1 MPNVVRTDID
11 SVNAVLTVTLPKEE
25 YLDKVKND
33 IKKYTQKA
41 TMKGFRPG
49 KTPPTLV
56 KKMYGMQFLM
66 DAVNEKVQEALNE
79 YLQAE
84 KLDMLGQPI
93 PSAEQE
99 KFQLDLK
106 EPKDLT
112 FKFDIG
118 LLPDFEVKALKGE
131 KYIRYA
137 ITLDDKMVTEQIE
150 KIVVKGNENKEVE
163 GQIEENDIVTLK
175 IKEVGGT
182 LENEIGVA
190 VNWMTEDMK
199 SVFLTQSKGDSL
211 QLNIFQLEKE
221 TTPQYARKYFL
232 GLEDTDNRE
241 VNENFDATIVKIMR
255 AVKPELN
262 EEFFQKNFGVATE
275 AEARQLI
282 ADSLVANYDNQAD
295 AFLLRDIQDRVISE
309 NNIELPD
316 SFLKRW
322 LKTQNE
328 RNTDQIIEAQYNGFA
343 NNMRWTIIRSKV
355 LKEADVQVTDED
367 LREHYANKIRGYL
380 GGMMPADDNFIN
392 SLVDRAMAD
401 EKQANELYEDV
412 LTEKLFATMKGLVE
426 IVEKPISSDEFD
438 SLIAAARYEVSKAR
452 GEISEEAQVEEIEA

>member
-25 YLDKVKND
+25 YLDKVKKD
-33 IKKYTQKA
+33 IKQYTQRA

-66 DAVNEKVQEALNE
+66 DAVNERVQAALND
-79 YLQAE
+79 YLDTE

-93 PSAEQE
+93 PSTEQE
-99 KFQLDLK
+99 KFELDLK
-106 EPKDLT
+106 DPKDLT
-112 FKFDIG
+112 FKFDVG
-118 LLPDFEVKALKGE
+118 LLPNFEVKALKGE
-131 KYIRYA
+131 KYDRYA
-137 ITLDDKMVTEQIE
+137 VTIDDKMIDEQVAKVIE
-150 KIVVKGNENKEVE
+150 KGNENKEVD

-182 LENEIGVA
+182 LENEVSVS

-211 QLNIFQLEKE
+211 QINIFQLEKE

-232 GLEDTDNRE
+232 GLEDSDSRE

-275 AEARQLI
+275 EEARKI
-282 ADSLVANYDNQAD
+282 ITDSLVANYENQAD
-295 AFLLRDIQDRVISE
+295 ALLLRDIQDRVISE

-343 NNMRWTIIRSKV
+343 NNMRWTLIRTKV
-355 LKEADVQVTDED
+355 LKDAEVQVTDED

-380 GGMMPADDNFIN
+380 GGMMPMDDSFIN

-401 EKQANELYEDV
+401 EKQATELYEDV
-412 LTEKLFATMKGLVE
+412 LTEKLFNTMKGLVE
-426 IVEKPISSDEFD
+426 IDKKSISSAEFD
-438 SLIAAARYEVSKAR
+438 SLIAAARYEASKAR
-452 GEISEEAQVEEIEA
+452 GEIAEETQVEEIEA